1 MNLVKLTF
9 LFVFRSHGSEL
20 VPVILS
26 GHGSFFSS
34 VQTRI
39 RMWWKISSDINH
51 EILSIT
57 LKQAVLSFFNTMHS
71 YQFPCC
77 FHLATV
83 TMHQNL
89 ALSPSAS
96 ILSFSQL
103 ATVPSGCGSKCP
115 RLQFSQQGLCIS
127 VFWWLS
133 RVRAL
138 VCSFVSSS
146 STSSW
151 WYDSHKTHSLSS
163 LPAFH
168 VPLQTRKKTKSNL
181 WHASVSIQMKL
192 LNLVE

>member
-1 MNLVKLTF
+1 MVKNLLQINN
-9 LFVFRSHGSEL
+9 LAMIIDDDEYL
-20 VPVILS
+20 DPL
-26 GHGSFFSS
+26 
-34 VQTRI
+34 VQTCV
-39 RMWWKISSDINH
+39 RMWWRISSAWNR
-51 EILSIT
+51 EIISIT
-57 LKQAVLSFFNTMHS
+57 LKQATLSFLNTMFS
-71 YQFPCC
+71 YQFPRC

-115 RLQFSQQGLCIS
+115 QLQFSQRCLCIS

-146 STSSW
+146 STSSG
-151 WYDSHKTHSLSS
+151 WYDSH
-163 LPAFH
+163 
-168 VPLQTRKKTKSNL
+168 
-181 WHASVSIQMKL
+181 
-192 LNLVE
+192 